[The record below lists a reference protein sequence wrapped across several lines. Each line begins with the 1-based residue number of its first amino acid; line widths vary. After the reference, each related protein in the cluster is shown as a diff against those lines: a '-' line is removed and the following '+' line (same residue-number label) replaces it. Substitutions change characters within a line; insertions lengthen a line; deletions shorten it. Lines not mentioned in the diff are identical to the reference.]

1 MSVKCAAIFPKVTRS
16 LELED
21 NEGCVRKANWR
32 PERRYMQGPGWKDFV
47 DSHALEVDDV
57 CVMEVVANKEKDFRV
72 RVHVFRAHEM
82 RKDEEVPVTPSGART
97 HSEAKGRISPGM
109 SPLINHPGEKKRRRA
124 EDKEGE
130 KTPDEQKRRRADDKE
145 GEKTPDEKKRRRAK
159 DKEGEKTPDDK
170 LRKVVGRSKNLLTRE
185 SPVSKRMSKRKP
197 EPPAWLKDKA
207 FSVEANGEPS
217 KVAKPGPTKALKQSK
232 KKQGTDDS
240 GTLDASTPPSTMLG
254 DGSGSTQEKSARKQ
268 KKLKVSSIDITER
281 KKSTNDKIK
290 SHKLYNVVRL
300 LDRRKGLNGVVFL
313 VELDGEVI
321 QSHKK
326 GKVKQDESGHWWVP
340 YDHFTSDFISCYV
353 D

>member
-1 MSVKCAAIFPKVTRS
+1 MSVKCAAIFPKVTRA

-47 DSHALEVDDV
+47 DSHALEADDV
-57 CVMEVVANKEKDFRV
+57 CVMEVVVNKEEDFRV

-82 RKDEEVPVTPSGART
+82 RKDEVVPETPSGART
-97 HSEAKGRISPGM
+97 RSEAKGGLSPGM
-109 SPLINHPGEKKRRRA
+109 STLINH
-124 EDKEGE
+124 
-130 KTPDEQKRRRADDKE
+130 Q
-145 GEKTPDEKKRRRAK
+145 DEKKRRHAEDK
-159 DKEGEKTPDDK
+159 DGEQTPDEK
-170 LRKVVGRSKNLLTRE
+170 LRKVVGRSKNLLTGE
-185 SPVSKRMSKRKP
+185 PPGSKRMSKRTP

-240 GTLDASTPPSTMLG
+240 ETLDASTPASTTLG

-268 KKLKVSSIDITER
+268 KKLKVSSVDVTER
-281 KKSTNDKIK
+281 RKSTNDKIK
-290 SHKLYNVVRL
+290 SQKLYNVVRL